1 MNGNGA
7 YYDQTLPVGNSL
19 SPQDYLRQAR
29 YKKRQYQRRPPLSID
44 GVFMPA
50 SRRQD
55 APSQNTVNRRSY
67 INYPTFSEQTSVI
80 ESPTQKLPA
89 ANPKISKFSAGHRLR
104 FALVGMAFV
113 VFGLGMFVIVQALQT
128 NHSAKSQVAAM
139 SQSSGGSTP
148 PSQQK
153 PTNSVLSNYQVAPD
167 LPKFLKID
175 KLGINTRILQTSV
188 TGNGEL
194 GSPSNIYDTDWY
206 SGSAR
211 PGDPA
216 SQGAMLI
223 DGHVHGPT
231 LPGVFA
237 NIKNLQA
244 GDTIQVVR
252 GDNKVFNYQVV
263 KVQNFQAST
272 LDMAQTLQS
281 AKPGVAGLNLM
292 TCGGM
297 YSSKIHEYLLRT
309 VVFAAQQ

>member
-7 YYDQTLPVGNSL
+7 YFDQTLPVGNSL
-19 SPQDYLRQAR
+19 SSQGYLRQAQF
-29 YKKRQYQRRPPLSID
+29 KKRQYQRRPPLSID
-44 GVFMPA
+44 GVFM
-50 SRRQD
+50 RQA
-55 APSQNTVNRRSY
+55 APRQNTVNRRSY
-67 INYPTFSEQTSVI
+67 INYPTFSEQTTVVG
-80 ESPTQKLPA
+80 SPAPSLPEA
-89 ANPKISKFSAGHRLR
+89 VPKEQSFSASHRLR

-128 NHSAKSQVAAM
+128 NHSAESQVAALNQ
-139 SQSSGGSTP
+139 SSSGGSTP

-153 PTNSVLSNYQVAPD
+153 PTNSALATYQVAPS

-188 TGNGEL
+188 TNSGEL

-206 SGSAR
+206 SGSAH

-237 NIKNLQA
+237 NIKSLQP
-244 GDTIQVVR
+244 GDAIQVVR
-252 GDNKVFNYQVV
+252 GDDKVFNYQVV
-263 KVQNFQAST
+263 SVQNFDAST
-272 LDMAQTLQS
+272 LNMAQMLQS
-281 AKPGVAGLNLM
+281 SKAGKAGLNLM
-292 TCGGM
+292 TCGGL
-297 YSSKIHEYLLRT
+297 YSPKAHEYLQRT
-309 VVFAAQQ
+309 VVFAVQQ